1 MRSGVIVISST
12 GLQNPAQM
20 CLAQDNDVSTHSRWI
35 DPISRSAKSFC
46 KGEAMRGGILV
57 REQGISACRSQ
68 SHRRM
73 RFSVHKR
80 TFAPQKAT
88 SALPPKADIATGLID
103 YFMARPSSDDGTV
116 RPSIRAVCALMTN
129 SSAGLT

>member
-1 MRSGVIVISST
+1 
-12 GLQNPAQM
+12 
-20 CLAQDNDVSTHSRWI
+20 
-35 DPISRSAKSFC
+35 
-46 KGEAMRGGILV
+46 MRGGILV
-57 REQGISACRSQ
+57 REQGISACQSQ

-73 RFSVHKR
+73 RFLVHKR

-88 SALPPKADIATGLID
+88 SALPPKADMCDAKTKSAKCKKRTFQGLID